1 MNALER
7 EELDNKLRSASP
19 LELVSILQE
28 AELYDA
34 KSTRLVVDEIYQEFQ
49 SVESLQKQI
58 IIPVFTS
65 IADGFLECSAATKKL
80 RRKGLTASKIVS
92 ECRSFS
98 YKKTE
103 SNTIIPEG
111 YTEWKNINDFKQSR
125 NSPSK
130 DYKRDLYE
138 DTDRLNEYKRDIFS
152 NNGGR
157 INATDEYTGERNVYQ
172 YRNNPDARRNI
183 EKYKHDHQAEVDHIV
198 PLKQIHEKLKNIYV
212 LTDDDIKN
220 IANDDINYALTS
232 ARINRGAGASG
243 KGGKFD
249 STNTEFVEDQ
259 RKREREGLPNLG
271 ISEEAK
277 DNMLKM
283 EKDAQKTIY
292 VAAAKQTGE
301 VLSKH
306 AAEQSKDYLVGNVI
320 MFIIKPLY
328 YEISDIIKN
337 GLKNGVNATSVGQA
351 FKIRFGR
358 VKDYVLANAM
368 AFMGNSVWDFVKGFV
383 SSLIEGFI
391 SLFVGIFKQILKLM
405 KEGIRILIQSGKV
418 LFGKESAQM
427 SSTEKGDAIIK
438 IIGGGVISICG
449 IALEALMNKLGIPE
463 PWSVVLSTIGAGI
476 ASVLFMMML
485 DKMDLFSVKAEM
497 RQKRI
502 DDIFSERINDIKLA
516 AQTLNTA
523 AMETLRTQ
531 FLQFS
536 SIKEEIMEGVR
547 TNSIDAINDYANK
560 LAEFFKVELP
570 YKTTEEFVV
579 YMNSKDS
586 TEL

>member
-7 EELDNKLRSASP
+7 EELDDKLRSASP
-19 LELVSILQE
+19 LELVSVLQE

-34 KSTRLVVDEIYQEFQ
+34 KSTRSVVDEIYQEFQ
-49 SVESLQKQI
+49 FGEGLQKQI
-58 IIPVFTS
+58 LIPVFTS
-65 IADGFLECSAATKKL
+65 IADGILECSSATRKL
-80 RRKGLTASKIVS
+80 RKRGLTASKVVS
-92 ECRSFS
+92 ECLSFS
-98 YKKTE
+98 YEKIE
-103 SNTIIPEG
+103 PNTIISDG
-111 YTEWKNINDFKQSR
+111 YEEWKNINDFKQSR

-130 DYKRDLYE
+130 DYIRVLYE
-138 DTDRLNEYKRDIFS
+138 DKDRLNEYKRDIFS

-157 INATDEYTGERNVYQ
+157 INAIDEYTGERNVYQ

-183 EKYKHDHQAEVDHIV
+183 EKYKHDHQAEADHIV

-220 IANDDINYALTS
+220 IANNDINYTLTS

-249 STNTEFVEDQ
+249 STNTEFIEDQ

-271 ISEEAK
+271 ISENAK

-283 EKDAQKTIY
+283 EKEAKKTVYI
-292 VAAAKQTGE
+292 AAAKQTGK
-301 VLSKH
+301 VLSKQ
-306 AAEQSKDYLVGNVI
+306 AVEQSKDYLVGNVI

-337 GLKNGVNATSVGQA
+337 GLENGVNATSVGQA

-358 VKDYVLANAM
+358 VKDYVLVNAM
-368 AFMGNSVWDFVKGFV
+368 AFMGNSVGDFVKRFV
-383 SSLIEGFI
+383 TSIIEGLI
-391 SLFVGIFKQILKLM
+391 SLFVGVFKQFLKLI
-405 KEGIRILIQSGKV
+405 KEGIKILIQSGKV

-427 SSTEKGDAIIK
+427 SSEEKGDAIIK

-449 IALEALMNKLGIPE
+449 IGLEALMNKLGIPE
-463 PWSVVLSTIGAGI
+463 PWSIVLSTIGAGI
-476 ASVLFMMML
+476 ASVLFMMMF
-485 DKMDLFSVKAEM
+485 DKMDLFSVKAEK

-502 DDIFSERINDIKLA
+502 DDIFSERINDIKQA

-531 FLQFS
+531 YLQFS
-536 SIKEEIMEGVR
+536 SIKEGIMEGVR
-547 TNSIDAINDYANK
+547 TNSMDAVNDYVNK

-579 YMNSKDS
+579 CMNSEDS
-586 TEL
+586 IDL